1 MKKLGLIAAM
11 CLTMAFACS
20 CGGGKADMEPD
31 AVVTGFYTSL
41 TSMNF
46 EDAAKFCVE
55 ASAATA
61 YIDQYRQL
69 YETSFKRDEKVTKL
83 AAEKAA
89 GSTIAVTETLKD
101 KDIRTVFYVISDVY
115 GNTKEKE
122 ATLQKVEKGWK
133 IAEIKD
139 KQ

>member
-1 MKKLGLIAAM
+1 MKRLGFITAI
-11 CLTMAFACS
+11 CLTLTLASS
-20 CGGGKADMEPD
+20 CGGGKAEMEPD
-31 AVVTGFYTSL
+31 AVVTEFYTSL

-46 EDAAKFCVE
+46 DNAVRFCVE
-55 ASAATA
+55 GSAATE
-61 YIDQYRQL
+61 YVNQYSQL
-69 YETSFKRDEKVTKL
+69 YEENLKKDEKVTKL

-89 GSTIAVTETLKD
+89 GGSITITETLKD
-101 KDIRTVFYVISDVY
+101 KDNRTILFVISDVY

-122 ATLQKVEKGWK
+122 ATLQKVEKEWK

>member
-1 MKKLGLIAAM
+1 MKKLGFIAAM

-69 YETSFKRDEKVTKL
+69 YEASFKRDEKVTKV

-89 GSTIAVTETLKD
+89 GCTVAVTETLKD
-101 KDIRTVFYVISDVY
+101 KDSRTVYFVISDVY

>member
-1 MKKLGLIAAM
+1 
-11 CLTMAFACS
+11 
-20 CGGGKADMEPD
+20 MEPD
-31 AVVTGFYTSL
+31 AVVTEFYTSL

-46 EDAAKFCVE
+46 EDAAKHCVTE
-55 ASAATA
+55 SAASA

-69 YETSFKRDEKVTKL
+69 YETNLKRDEKVTKL

-89 GSTIAVTETLKD
+89 SCTISVTETLKD
-101 KDIRTVFYVISDVY
+101 KDNRTVYFVISDVY

-122 ATLQKVEKGWK
+122 AALQKVEKGWK

>member
-1 MKKLGLIAAM
+1 MKKLGFIAAM
-11 CLTMAFACS
+11 CLTMAFASS

-46 EDAAKFCVE
+46 DEAVKFCVE
-55 ASAATA
+55 ESAATA
-61 YIDQYRQL
+61 YVDQYRQL
-69 YETSFKRDEKVTKL
+69 YDTNLKRDEKVTKL

-101 KDIRTVFYVISDVY
+101 KDSRT
-115 GNTKEKE
+115 
-122 ATLQKVEKGWK
+122 
-133 IAEIKD
+133 
-139 KQ
+139 

>member
-1 MKKLGLIAAM
+1 MKKLGFIAAM

-20 CGGGKADMEPD
+20 CGGGKAGMEPD
-31 AVVTGFYTSL
+31 AVVTEFYTSL

-46 EDAAKFCVE
+46 EEASKLCVE
-55 ASAATA
+55 ASEATA
-61 YIDQYRQL
+61 YVDQYRQL
-69 YETSFKRDEKVTKL
+69 YETYLKRDEKVTKL

-89 GSTIAVTETLKD
+89 GCTITITETLKD
-101 KDIRTVFYVISDVY
+101 KDNRTVYYVISDVY

>member
-1 MKKLGLIAAM
+1 
-11 CLTMAFACS
+11 
-20 CGGGKADMEPD
+20 MEPD

-41 TSMNF
+41 TTMNF
-46 EDAAKFCVE
+46 DDAAKFCVE
-55 ASAATA
+55 ASEATA

-69 YETSFKRDEKVTKL
+69 YETSLKKDEKVTKL

-89 GSTIAVTETLKD
+89 GCTITVTETLKD
-101 KDIRTVFYVISDVY
+101 KDSRTVLFVISDVY

-122 ATLQKVEKGWK
+122 ATLQKAEKGWR
-133 IAEIKD
+133 IAGIKD

>member
-1 MKKLGLIAAM
+1 M

-20 CGGGKADMEPD
+20 CGGGKVDMGPD

-83 AAEKAA
+83 AAEKAV
-89 GSTIAVTETLKD
+89 GCTVAVTETLKD
-101 KDIRTVFYVISDVY
+101 KDSRTVYFVISDVY

>member
-1 MKKLGLIAAM
+1 
-11 CLTMAFACS
+11 
-20 CGGGKADMEPD
+20 MEPD
-31 AVVTGFYTSL
+31 AVVTEFYTSL
-41 TSMNF
+41 TLMNF
-46 EDAAKFCVE
+46 EGAAKHCVAE
-55 ASAATA
+55 SAASA

-69 YETSFKRDEKVTKL
+69 YEANLKRDEKVTKL

-89 GSTIAVTETLKD
+89 GCTISVTETLKD
-101 KDIRTVFYVISDVY
+101 KDNRTVYFVISDVY
-115 GNTKEKE
+115 GNTKGKE

>member
-1 MKKLGLIAAM
+1 
-11 CLTMAFACS
+11 
-20 CGGGKADMEPD
+20 MEPD
-31 AVVTGFYTSL
+31 AVVTEFYTSL

-46 EDAAKFCVE
+46 EEASKLCVE
-55 ASAATA
+55 ASEATA
-61 YIDQYRQL
+61 YVGQYRQL
-69 YETSFKRDEKVTKL
+69 YETYLKRDEKVTKL

-89 GSTIAVTETLKD
+89 GCTITITETLKD
-101 KDIRTVFYVISDVY
+101 KDNRTVYYVISDVY

>member
-1 MKKLGLIAAM
+1 
-11 CLTMAFACS
+11 
-20 CGGGKADMEPD
+20 MEPD

-46 EDAAKFCVE
+46 DEAGKFCVE
-55 ASAATA
+55 ESAATA
-61 YIDQYRQL
+61 YVDQYRQL
-69 YETSFKRDEKVTKL
+69 YETNLKRDEKVTKL

-139 KQ
+139 K

>member
-1 MKKLGLIAAM
+1 MKKLGFIAAM
-11 CLTMAFACS
+11 GLTMAFACS
-20 CGGGKADMEPD
+20 CGGGKAGMEPD
-31 AVVTGFYTSL
+31 AVVAEFYTSL

-46 EDAAKFCVE
+46 EGAAKQCVAE
-55 ASAATA
+55 SAASA
-61 YIDQYRQL
+61 YVDRYRQL
-69 YETSFKRDEKVTKL
+69 YETNLKRDEKVTKL

-89 GSTIAVTETLKD
+89 GCTISVTETLKD
-101 KDIRTVFYVISDVY
+101 KDNRTVYFVISDVY